1 MRRPQRT
8 AQMRPVLRAAMVSQV
23 LASVAAIMARLTMGL
38 FREGCEDE
46 FDHDLLAM
54 PHPGS

>member
-1 MRRPQRT
+1 
-8 AQMRPVLRAAMVSQV
+8 MRPVLRAAMVSQV